1 MYDEQR
7 AELVSFC
14 RLCYERGHV
23 AGNSGNISTRTQDG
37 KGIVIKASGVSF
49 YNISP
54 DDMLFVDWNGNAFDC
69 RDMSD
74 ARKGG
79 KKPSM
84 ELWMHLGLYPPAG
97 GSNAVVH
104 LHSPYATALSVLYD
118 SIPLDVME
126 ARCVLKRVPVIPEH
140 PAGSRE
146 LAAAVREAFSDEN
159 VSVAVLKGHGPV
171 ARGGSLRDAYN
182 RIDMLEHNS
191 HVAVLIRSM
200 SRTALSQ

>member
-1 MYDEQR
+1 
-7 AELVSFC
+7 
-14 RLCYERGHV
+14 
-23 AGNSGNISTRTQDG
+23 
-37 KGIVIKASGVSF
+37 
-49 YNISP
+49 
-54 DDMLFVDWNGNAFDC
+54 
-69 RDMSD
+69 
-74 ARKGG
+74 
-79 KKPSM
+79 
-84 ELWMHLGLYPPAG
+84 MHLGLYPPAG
-97 GSNAVVH
+97 RSNAVVH

-171 ARGGSLRDAYN
+171 ARGGFLRDAYN

-200 SRTALSQ
+200 SRTALFQ